1 MFDFN
6 IKCKKNKSFFA
17 ICNSLF
23 DFFHLKW
30 YHQYGKHIGEQ
41 MSNYDA
47 VTNKLIILFVFDK
60 MEMPL
65 TENSIIEICS
75 VKNEWINYMDCLDL
89 LYQLSE
95 AKLIYKT
102 ECKEGEMRYTLT
114 FEGRDCL
121 SYFYRKIPLNLRDE
135 ITEYSKANR
144 LSIKQSQ
151 EYYANYTDAEDGSYL
166 VTMRIYENLITSP
179 LFEIQ
184 IKAPT
189 RQSAEEACK
198 KWRQAAPNIY
208 ESIFEKLVN
217 ND

>member
-1 MFDFN
+1 M
-6 IKCKKNKSFFA
+6 A
-17 ICNSLF
+17 
-23 DFFHLKW
+23 
-30 YHQYGKHIGEQ
+30 
-41 MSNYDA
+41 NYDA

>member
-1 MFDFN
+1 MCYYLSMD
-6 IKCKKNKSFFA
+6 
-17 ICNSLF
+17 
-23 DFFHLKW
+23 
-30 YHQYGKHIGEQ
+30 
-41 MSNYDA
+41 YDA
-47 VTNKLIILFVFDK
+47 VTNKLIILFCMDK

-75 VKNEWINYMDCLDL
+75 VTNNWVNYMDCLDL

-121 SYFYRKIPLNLRDE
+121 SYFYRRIPSALRDE
-135 ITEYSKANR
+135 ITQYCKSNR

-151 EYYANYTDAEDGSYL
+151 EYYANYTDADDGSYL
-166 VTMRIYENLITSP
+166 VTLRIYESLISTP

-189 RQSAEEACK
+189 RQAAEEACK
-198 KWRQAAPNIY
+198 KWRQSAPNMY
-208 ESIFEKLVN
+208 EYIFDNLIN
-217 ND
+217 TD

>member
-1 MFDFN
+1 M
-6 IKCKKNKSFFA
+6 
-17 ICNSLF
+17 
-23 DFFHLKW
+23 
-30 YHQYGKHIGEQ
+30 
-41 MSNYDA
+41 NYDA
-47 VTNKLIILFVFDK
+47 MTNKLVILWIMEK

-75 VKNEWINYMDCLDL
+75 VKNNWINYMDCLDL

-102 ECKEGEMRYTLT
+102 ACKEGEMRYNLSV
-114 FEGRDCL
+114 EGRDCL
-121 SYFYRKIPLNLRDE
+121 SYFYKRVPKDLLDE
-135 ITEYSKANR
+135 IAEYSKANR

-166 VTMRIYENLITSP
+166 VTMRIYETMVVEP
-179 LFEIQ
+179 LFEIK

-198 KWRQAAPNIY
+198 KWKQKAPNIY
-208 ESIFEKLVN
+208 EHIFENLISI
-217 ND
+217 D

>member
-1 MFDFN
+1 MEN
-6 IKCKKNKSFFA
+6 T
-17 ICNSLF
+17 L
-23 DFFHLKW
+23 
-30 YHQYGKHIGEQ
+30 
-41 MSNYDA
+41 NYDA
-47 VTNKLIILFVFDK
+47 VTNKLIILFVMDK

-75 VKNEWINYMDCLDL
+75 VKNEWINYMDCIDL
-89 LYQLSE
+89 LFQLSQ

-102 ECKEGEMRYTLT
+102 ECKEGELRYTLT

-121 SYFYRKIPLNLRDE
+121 SYFYKRIPNNLRDE
-135 ITEYSKANR
+135 ITEYSKNNR

-151 EYYANYTDAEDGSYL
+151 EYYANYTDSDDGSYL
-166 VTMRIYENLITSP
+166 VTMRIYESLINKP

-198 KWRQAAPNIY
+198 KWRQSAPNIY
-208 ESIFEKLVN
+208 EHIYDNLIN
-217 ND
+217 TD

>member
-1 MFDFN
+1 MAD
-6 IKCKKNKSFFA
+6 
-17 ICNSLF
+17 
-23 DFFHLKW
+23 
-30 YHQYGKHIGEQ
+30 
-41 MSNYDA
+41 YDA
-47 VTNKLIILFVFDK
+47 VTNKLIILFVLDK

-75 VKNEWINYMDCLDL
+75 VKNDWINYMDCLDL
-89 LYQLSE
+89 LFQLSE

-102 ECKEGEMRYTLT
+102 ACKEGEMRYTLT

-121 SYFYRKIPLNLRDE
+121 SYFHKKLPLSLRDE
-135 ITEYSKANR
+135 IAEFSKLNR

-166 VTMRIYENLITSP
+166 VTMRIYESLISSP

-189 RQSAEEACK
+189 RQAAEEACK
-198 KWRQAAPNIY
+198 KWRQSAPDIY
-208 ESIFEKLVN
+208 EYIFEKLVN
-217 ND
+217 TD

>member
-1 MFDFN
+1 M
-6 IKCKKNKSFFA
+6 
-17 ICNSLF
+17 
-23 DFFHLKW
+23 
-30 YHQYGKHIGEQ
+30 
-41 MSNYDA
+41 NYDSL
-47 VTNKLIILFVFDK
+47 TNKLIILFVMEK

-75 VKNEWINYMDCLDL
+75 VKNTWVNYMDCLDL

-95 AKLIYKT
+95 SKLIYKT
-102 ECKEGEMRYTLT
+102 ECKEGEMRYNLT

-121 SYFYRKIPLNLRDE
+121 SYFYKRIPIALRDE
-135 ITEYSKANR
+135 IMEFSKLNR

-151 EYYANYTDAEDGSYL
+151 EYYANYTDADDGSYL
-166 VTMRIYENLITSP
+166 VTLRIYESLISTP
-179 LFEIQ
+179 LFEIK

-198 KWRQAAPNIY
+198 KWRQSAPNIY
-208 ESIFEKLVN
+208 ENIFDKLID